1 MQGAG
6 SITSKQMEQVLKQS
20 AVVFNNH
27 EHTYR
32 LGDKVLK
39 GVTPI
44 VKWMYPETYTDIPQ
58 SVLMKA
64 AEYGSLIHAKCEM
77 VDRVGFADPDCE
89 AVLQYEKLKEQYR
102 LKVFDNEYLVNLDDK
117 VASSI
122 DVVCYDEENDVWPLG
137 DIKTTSKIHVANVT
151 LQLSIYAYLFE
162 LCNPGKKAGTIMVI
176 WLPKPQYGQPSVM
189 PLHRVPSEVCKVL
202 IDGFLAGDDYQ
213 QYRNKYYKELGTAPL
228 QQEGTQLANV
238 ESNEQL
244 PSNFEDI
251 EKSLINFEV
260 NIKMLQEK
268 QKKMKAELLKMM
280 QENGVKKW
288 QTESIRIIR
297 KAGATRTSVDSAK
310 LKKNYP
316 DVFEKCKKTSTTAES
331 LTIEVL
337 KNEK

>member
-1 MQGAG
+1 
-6 SITSKQMEQVLKQS
+6 MEQVLKQS

-77 VDRVGFADPDCE
+77 ADRVGFADPDCE

-122 DVVCYDEENDVWPLG
+122 DVICYDEENDVWPLG

-162 LCNPGKKAGTIMVI
+162 LCNPGKKAGTLMVI
-176 WLPKPQYGQPSVM
+176 WLPKPQYGQPTIM
-189 PLHRVPSEVCKVL
+189 QLRRIPAEVCKVL
-202 IDGFLAGDDYQ
+202 IDGFLSGDDYQ
-213 QYRNKYYKELGTAPL
+213 QYRNKYYEELGTAPI
-228 QQEGTQLANV
+228 
-238 ESNEQL
+238 NEDTTAVAKVDGNEHL
-244 PSNFEDI
+244 PTNFEEI
-251 EKSLINFEV
+251 EKSLIKFEN

-268 QKKMKAELLKMM
+268 QKKMKEELLRLM
-280 QENGVKKW
+280 QQNDVKKW
-288 QTESIRIIR
+288 QTERIRIIR
-297 KAGATRTSVDSAK
+297 KAGSTRTSVDSAK

-316 DVFEKCKKTSTTAES
+316 DVFDKCKKTSTTAES
-331 LTIEVL
+331 ITIEVL

>member
-77 VDRVGFADPDCE
+77 ADRVGFADPDCE

-162 LCNPGKKAGTIMVI
+162 LCNPGKK
-176 WLPKPQYGQPSVM
+176 
-189 PLHRVPSEVCKVL
+189 VPSWSFGC
-202 IDGFLAGDDYQ
+202 
-213 QYRNKYYKELGTAPL
+213 RSHNM
-228 QQEGTQLANV
+228 
-238 ESNEQL
+238 
-244 PSNFEDI
+244 
-251 EKSLINFEV
+251 V
-260 NIKMLQEK
+260 NR
-268 QKKMKAELLKMM
+268 A
-280 QENGVKKW
+280 
-288 QTESIRIIR
+288 
-297 KAGATRTSVDSAK
+297 
-310 LKKNYP
+310 
-316 DVFEKCKKTSTTAES
+316 
-331 LTIEVL
+331 
-337 KNEK
+337 

>member
-77 VDRVGFADPDCE
+77 ADRVGFADPDCE

-122 DVVCYDEENDVWPLG
+122 DVICYDEENDVWPLG

-162 LCNPGKKAGTIMVI
+162 LCNPGKKAGTLMVI
-176 WLPKPQYGQPSVM
+176 WLPKPQYGQPTIM
-189 PLHRVPSEVCKVL
+189 QLRRIPAEVCKVL
-202 IDGFLAGDDYQ
+202 IDGFLSGDDYQ
-213 QYRNKYYKELGTAPL
+213 QYRNKYYEELGTAPI
-228 QQEGTQLANV
+228 
-238 ESNEQL
+238 NEDTTAVAKVDGNEHL
-244 PSNFEDI
+244 PTNFEEI
-251 EKSLINFEV
+251 EKSLINFET

-268 QKKMKAELLKMM
+268 QKKMKEELLRLM
-280 QENGVKKW
+280 QQNDVKKW
-288 QTESIRIIR
+288 QTERIIR

-316 DVFEKCKKTSTTAES
+316 DVFDKCKKTSTTAES
-331 LTIEVL
+331 ITIEVL